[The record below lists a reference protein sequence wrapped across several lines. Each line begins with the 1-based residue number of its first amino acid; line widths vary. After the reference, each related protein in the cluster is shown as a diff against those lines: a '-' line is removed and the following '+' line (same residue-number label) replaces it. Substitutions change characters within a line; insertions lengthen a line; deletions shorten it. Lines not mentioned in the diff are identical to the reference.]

1 MAMFDSS
8 QAAGDAAANVPPPS
22 SEELRGYPLG
32 TLVYR
37 SGLLPLQTVNRALGE
52 AEDSGRRLGE
62 VLLEHGLPEREL
74 SRLLAAQRGQD
85 FIDLTQY
92 PIDYEV
98 ARLLPHAV
106 AELYHAVPVGREEES
121 LLLAVADHDDEAAL
135 AHLRQTL
142 PGSIRV
148 VIAPRVEIDA
158 VIARAHESQPR
169 GPETVAAV
177 GELLSAVRQHGTPA
191 VRLRRADFDDGSIVE
206 CDVYPVGEGAGGPQS
221 AGPFPFRSADE
232 AKAFVETALLAL
244 QVLGCDAAWI

>member
-1 MAMFDSS
+1 MALFDSS
-8 QAAGDAAANVPPPS
+8 RAASKAAANVPPPS

-37 SGLLPLQTVNRALGE
+37 AGLLPLQTVNRALGE

-74 SRLLAAQRGQD
+74 SRLLAAQRGED
-85 FIDLTQY
+85 FIDLTEY

-98 ARLLPHAV
+98 ARLLPHAI
-106 AELYHAVPVGREEES
+106 AELYHAVPVGRQGES
-121 LLLAVADHDDEAAL
+121 LLLAVAEPDDEAAL
-135 AHLRQTL
+135 THLRRAL
-142 PGSIRV
+142 PGKVRV
-148 VIAPRVEIDA
+148 VMAPRVEIDG
-158 VIARAHESQPR
+158 VIARAHESQAR
-169 GPETVAAV
+169 GPEVIEAV

-206 CDVYPVGEGAGGPQS
+206 CDVYPVGKAADGPTT
-221 AGPFPFRSADE
+221 AGPFRFRAPDE

-244 QVLGCDAAWI
+244 QVLGCDAA